1 MTSGVKMPSEEDASY
16 AEAMTEDVVE
26 IRCAR
31 VALSKVNSLLG
42 TGKGYLPIKRSD
54 VVVHGLQQV
63 DDWFRPLSQLIQF
76 QDLEV
81 IDVESV
87 RSQRPNKLSKSVHL
101 PS

>member
-1 MTSGVKMPSEEDASY
+1 MTSGVKMPSEEEALY

-31 VALSKVNSLLG
+31 VALSKVNDLPVLA
-42 TGKGYLPIKRSD
+42 KGYLPIKRSD

-76 QDLEV
+76 QNLKV
-81 IDVESV
+81 IDVESIRCQ
-87 RSQRPNKLSKSVHL
+87 RSNKLSKSVYL